1 MSLDVAAAA
10 SILKETYP
18 KGIVEID
25 YSRAK
30 TLALLK
36 KGRGTLVEGDFGT
49 AFKQPIKY
57 GGPQAGSSNYVIGY
71 AQAATE
77 NSRYTHWYLT
87 PSELFQFARV
97 SGAIIRRSQGP
108 GAFVRALVSEI
119 ENAKLSLTRFIE
131 QYLDGDGFG
140 ALGQIAGITTT
151 TITLKYP
158 WQVRF
163 FEIGMTICASSAN
176 SGAVLKAPTVGKYTK
191 ITARSVSAGT
201 LTTADDMTATSGTAF
216 AAGDYLFRYGDRID
230 DTPATRL
237 VPTGFGG
244 FLPDTDALRSSSFF
258 NVNQTLTERLGG
270 LRATANGTIEEAI
283 LDMSADIDSQ
293 GGQTTHAVMGSKTFT
308 KLNKSLLNK
317 VYADVTDQDGMKIGV
332 TGVVI
337 QGASGDVLCYGD
349 SAFSE
354 GRIRLFDIGDI
365 GILHTQD
372 DLVKLEQMDGLQFRQ
387 IDGTDDWMA
396 RIVASYQFHLDAP
409 GHAGTITGITV

>member
-1 MSLDVAAAA
+1 MSLDVTAAA
-10 SILKETYP
+10 SILRETYP

-57 GGPQAGSSNYVIGY
+57 GGPQAGSSSYTIGY

-119 ENAKLSLTRFIE
+119 ENAKLSLTRFVE

-140 ALGQIAGITTT
+140 ALG
-151 TITLKYP
+151 TISSISTVTVTMTYP
-158 WQVRF
+158 WMVRF
-163 FEIGMTICASSAN
+163 FEIGMSICASSAN
-176 SGAVLKAPTVGKYTK
+176 STAVLKAPTIGKYTK

-201 LTTADDMTATSGTAF
+201 LTTADDMSSGGTPW
-216 AAGDYLFRYGDRID
+216 AANDFLFRYGDRAD
-230 DTPATRL
+230 SASATMQ
-237 VPTGFGG
+237 VPCGFAG
-244 FLPDTDALRSSSFF
+244 FLPDTDAARSTSFF

-270 LRATANGTIEEAI
+270 LRATANGSIEEAI

-308 KLNKSLLNK
+308 KLGKSLLNK
-317 VYADVTDQDGMKIGV
+317 VYADVVDADNMKIGV
-332 TGVVI
+332 QGIVI
-337 QGASGDVLCYGD
+337 QGASGDILCYGD
-349 SAFSE
+349 SAFKE
-354 GRIRLFDIGDI
+354 GRIRLFDLADI

>member
-1 MSLDVAAAA
+1 MSLDVTAAA

-57 GGPQAGSSNYVIGY
+57 GGPQAGSSNYAVGY

-77 NSRYTHWYLT
+77 KTRYTHWYLT
-87 PSELFQFARV
+87 PGELFQFARV
-97 SGAIIRRSQGP
+97 SGSLVRRSQGP

-119 ENAKLSLTRFIE
+119 ENAKISLTRFIE

-140 ALGQIAGITTT
+140 ALGQIGSISTT

-158 WQVRF
+158 WMARF
-163 FEIGMTICASSAN
+163 FEIGMSICAADSNATS
-176 SGAVLKAPTVGKYTK
+176 VLKAPTAGKYTK

-216 AAGDYLFRYGDRID
+216 AANDYLFRYGDRED
-230 DTPATRL
+230 SASATRQI
-237 VPTGFGG
+237 PCGFSG
-244 FLPDTDALRSSSFF
+244 FLPDTDAARSASFF
-258 NVNQTLTERLGG
+258 GVNQTLTERLGG
-270 LRATANGTIEEAI
+270 LRATATGTIEEAI

-293 GGQTTHAVMGSKTFT
+293 GGQTTHAVFGSRTYT
-308 KLNKSLLNK
+308 KLTKSLLNK
-317 VYADVTDQDGMKIGV
+317 VYADVTDQNGMKIGV
-332 TGVVI
+332 SGVVI
-337 QGASGDVLCYGD
+337 QGASGDILCYGD

-354 GRIRLFDIGDI
+354 TRGRLFDIGDI

-372 DLVKLEQMDGLQFRQ
+372 DLVKLETMDGLQFRQ
-387 IDGTDDWMA
+387 IEGTDDWMA

-409 GHAGTITGITV
+409 GHAGCITGL